1 MCSLSQQLPTA
12 VLCRFHFPAAVSA
25 LGMFG
30 TTVASFLA
38 CRVFKLVPCKV
49 TITPYF
55 FWTRIM
61 TTGFLIALSFQA
73 GNTAYLYLSGGQY
86 VVC

>member
-1 MCSLSQQLPTA
+1 
-12 VLCRFHFPAAVSA
+12 
-25 LGMFG
+25 MFG
-30 TTVASFLA
+30 TTVASFLV

-86 VVC
+86 VVL